1 METPFGYFLIFRF
14 AYQLLIYHL
23 GCSYSRGAFGYYGSF
38 HFRLDNISQHS
49 LDCAN
54 YRKRPLWGR
63 VSTQDLAGTGN
74 NKWDGQVNL
83 DIIKLVLTFI
93 LHRTILVYSGI
104 FTFLV
109 DAYPE
114 YAASALAA
122 NSFARSTFAGIFPLF
137 GTQSESKDRKTAL
150 YCCSYFLSITSV

>member
-1 METPFGYFLIFRF
+1 METSARYFLTFPS
-14 AYQLLIYHL
+14 ASQSLIYHL
-23 GCSYSRGAFGYYGSF
+23 HCSYSRGAFGHCRSF
-38 HFRLDNISQHS
+38 RFLLDNISPRS

-54 YRKRPLWGR
+54 YWKRPFWDR
-63 VSTQDLAGTGN
+63 VSAQHLANTDN
-74 NKWDGQVNL
+74 CDRLVTL
-83 DIIKLVLTFI
+83 DNIKLALTLI
-93 LHRTILVYSGI
+93 LHRTVLVYSGI

-137 GTQSESKDRKTAL
+137 GTQSESKPRTPAL